1 MRESWLCG
9 GFSEFSEDNPGDERS
24 SFPSRFIVRVRR
36 EGYIFPMKENLAKAK
51 EVVKQW
57 NECHGAFYQVRPNDL
72 EWQFLEQSWLRYRVL
87 ELAGVPT
94 LVASASPSG
103 VDAGI
108 AKDNLWISLYGKTPQ
123 PDAFVEAALA
133 LLRSEG
139 KKKLVFGG
147 DEFHL
152 VSGVPKEDSSLLA
165 ALAAHG
171 FQFADMVDYA
181 GTVIDSDVANY
192 CAEAERTK
200 DFSLWRLEPATSE
213 EQKKVLQDFLRKEFP
228 GRWERE
234 FRFWL
239 SREGMERSAWLNLF
253 FGKEDRPRGFA
264 RLSFRGEREGGW
276 CPGALRLP
284 AVAEAGISKFDSCL
298 GPIGMASTERGKGN
312 GRVLLGISLKYL
324 LENHAQTVCID
335 WTNAYNYYMPLRL
348 PVVRSYQS
356 AWKQF

>member
-1 MRESWLCG
+1 MTQE
-9 GFSEFSEDNPGDERS
+9 
-24 SFPSRFIVRVRR
+24 
-36 EGYIFPMKENLAKAK
+36 LAKAK
-51 EVVKQW
+51 AVVEQW
-57 NECHGAFYQVRPNDL
+57 NQCHGAFYQVRPNDL
-72 EWQFLEQSWLRYRVL
+72 EWQFQGQSWLRYRVL

-94 LVASASPSG
+94 LVANANPSG
-103 VDAGI
+103 SEAGI
-108 AKDNLWISLYGKTPQ
+108 AKDNLWISLYGKISQ
-123 PDAFVEAALA
+123 PRAFVEAALA
-133 LLRSEG
+133 LLRAEG

-152 VSGVPKEDSSLLA
+152 VSGVPKDDADLLA
-165 ALAAHG
+165 ALAANE

-181 GTVIDSDVANY
+181 GAVQSSNIAAY
-192 CAEAERTK
+192 CAEVAQAPN
-200 DFSLWRLEPATSE
+200 FSLWRLEKAVSDKQQE
-213 EQKKVLQDFLRKEFP
+213 KLQKFLLKEFP

-239 SREGMERSAWLNLF
+239 SQEGMERSAWLNLF
-253 FGKEDRPRGFA
+253 FGEEESPRGFA

-284 AVAEAGISKFDSCL
+284 ALAEAGISKFDSCL